1 MIKKGKGTYQHK
13 KDKDHKVFVYDITH
27 CVDDDKTYYSYSD
40 PLDAR
45 YLSSAENIFLEKF
58 VFVDTTDGL
67 EHYGVKGMKLITKCF
82 PRRNNYD
89 GK

>member
-40 PLDAR
+40 PLDCR
-45 YLSSAENIFLEKF
+45 YFSSAEDKFLEKF
-58 VFVDTTDGL
+58 AFM
-67 EHYGVKGMKLITKCF
+67 E
-82 PRRNNYD
+82 PRPKRSKYTNMFSEE
-89 GK
+89 K